1 MSCNEEEK
9 RPLAPS
15 PPPPPS
21 PSSDLIY
28 TVHCRKQKSGI
39 KTRELGILLVSDHLI
54 GGYIKLNKKDP
65 VSVTHPH
72 ISLNAIPNL
81 VLINFPQS
89 RVKRPTK
96 GLF

>member
-9 RPLAPS
+9 RPRPPN
-15 PPPPPS
+15 PPPPP

-39 KTRELGILLVSDHLI
+39 KTRELGILLVSDLLI

>member
-1 MSCNEEEK
+1 MSCNEEQK

-15 PPPPPS
+15 PPPS

-39 KTRELGILLVSDHLI
+39 KTRKLDILLVSDHLI

-65 VSVTHPH
+65 ASVTHPH